1 MPEKNENIELDPH
14 KEYLKEKFDEL
25 IDMVGDGYGKPLQDE
40 LIRRLEK
47 TVKNF
52 HVEVTDLI
60 TTLKEQS
67 KLREDK
73 LKNLFQ
79 AEIKSIDAGTT
90 SESQTELS
98 DWEKKLEEREKSKKN
113 SSPEKSKKTGKKKK
127 GMFGRKKS

>member
-1 MPEKNENIELDPH
+1 MPENKKHIELDPH

-25 IDMVGDGYGKPLQDE
+25 IDIVGEGYGKPLQDE
-40 LIRRLEK
+40 LIWRLEK

-73 LKNLFQ
+73 LKNLFHAN
-79 AEIKSIDAGTT
+79 AESTSAAST
-90 SESQTELS
+90 SESQAELS
-98 DWEKKLEEREKSKKN
+98 DWEKKLEEREKSKKK
-113 SSPEKSKKTGKKKK
+113 SSPKISKKTEKKKK

>member
-67 KLREDK
+67 KQREDK